1 VEVTPQAFFPKDQ
14 PVDIEKICY
23 VYCAQG
29 FLAESQS
36 CSALPEW
43 IQLSPAGTNINM
55 SIPSYGFSFQSCH
68 CVYPICELVQACLLL
83 VPPPNPNPPVLSS
96 SPQREHFDPQSKRFL
111 IIYPFTSQTVP
122 AGYDF
127 DGHHSSNEA
136 TSSTGAGAGMAGLE
150 VESSGKEQGGEAEV
164 PIAPMSPLS
173 APPSSSVSPVSVEEQ
188 EKAGGKDGSKDG
200 EAEGVVPGSA
210 EASVSA
216 PPSASVPPV
225 SVEGQQEKAGGED
238 ESEDGEAEGLI
249 PPSAASAATPVS
261 ASSTSSVP
269 PVSVE
274 EHEEGGEDGL
284 KGGKEPEMIDLVVD
298 DEVALTAKVKAS
310 VEIMPTFLTQLSED
324 FPNIQQHPA
333 YLGLQ
338 KVKGLFGNYVRFQVI
353 KTEKEMEGK

>member
-1 VEVTPQAFFPKDQ
+1 
-14 PVDIEKICY
+14 
-23 VYCAQG
+23 
-29 FLAESQS
+29 
-36 CSALPEW
+36 
-43 IQLSPAGTNINM
+43 
-55 SIPSYGFSFQSCH
+55 
-68 CVYPICELVQACLLL
+68 
-83 VPPPNPNPPVLSS
+83 
-96 SPQREHFDPQSKRFL
+96 
-111 IIYPFTSQTVP
+111 
-122 AGYDF
+122 
-127 DGHHSSNEA
+127 
-136 TSSTGAGAGMAGLE
+136 MAGLE